1 MKPATTL
8 VILDMAGTTISDDG
22 LVLEAFHAALADY
35 GTTETSPAFAAAER
49 IVRETMGQSKIDVF
63 RRVMGDE
70 RSAHRAREVFEQAY
84 EAAVLAGRVAP
95 IPGAESVLTELRGRG
110 IKTCLTTGFSVATR
124 ETLLTKLG
132 WAGAVDLVLS
142 PSDAGRGRPHPDLL
156 WTAMLRLRAGSVD
169 EVAVVG
175 DTASDMQAARRGGIG
190 LRWGVLTGADDAAR
204 LEEGGATHVLRSVVG
219 VLGLL

>member
-1 MKPATTL
+1 MRPAISL
-8 VILDMAGTTISDDG
+8 VILDMAGTTIGDDG
-22 LVLEAFHAALADY
+22 IVMEAFHAALADY
-35 GTTETSPAFAAAER
+35 GTTEASPAFAAAER
-49 IVRETMGQSKIDVF
+49 IVRDTMGQSKIDVF

-70 RSAHRAREVFEQAY
+70 RSAHRALEVFEQAY
-84 EAAVLAGRVAP
+84 DAAVLAGRVAP
-95 IPGAESVLTELRGRG
+95 IPGAESVLTQLRGRG

-124 ETLLTKLG
+124 ETLLTELG

-175 DTASDMQAARRGGIG
+175 DTASDMQAARHAGIS
-190 LRWGVLTGADDAAR
+190 LRCGVLTGADGDTR
-204 LEEGGATHVLRSVVG
+204 LREGGATRVLPSVVE